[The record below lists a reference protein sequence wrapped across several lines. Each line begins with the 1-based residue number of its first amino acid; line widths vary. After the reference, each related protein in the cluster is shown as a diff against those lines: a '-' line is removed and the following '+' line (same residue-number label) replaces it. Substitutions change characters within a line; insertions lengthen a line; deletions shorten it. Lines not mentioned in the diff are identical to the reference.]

1 MHHCLFLPSWNQ
13 ENEEEGEDDDQE
25 EDVVVEEDD
34 ASEEETLENEWVE
47 EMSKIHSKEQEEK
60 QVNGLSSK
68 TVKAKDKCI
77 LLTVAYTSN
86 YKLPPDI
93 VSLPS
98 VHVKKWFIMTFVPV
112 ISPSW
117 NPLPRC
123 ISPAEYERV
132 RLLTNH
138 AP

>member
-25 EDVVVEEDD
+25 EDVVVEEED

-77 LLTVAYTSN
+77 LDL
-86 YKLPPDI
+86 
-93 VSLPS
+93 
-98 VHVKKWFIMTFVPV
+98 
-112 ISPSW
+112 
-117 NPLPRC
+117 
-123 ISPAEYERV
+123 
-132 RLLTNH
+132 
-138 AP
+138 